1 MSGVA
6 RGLTALIMLAAIAEL
21 AALPFA
27 DGRARPWL
35 TAADCVVIVL
45 LGLILMREPARQAR
59 ALRRPAGRPPSLS
72 RNGHRE
78 GGPDA

>member
-1 MSGVA
+1 
-6 RGLTALIMLAAIAEL
+6 
-21 AALPFA
+21 
-27 DGRARPWL
+27 
-35 TAADCVVIVL
+35 VVIVL

-72 RNGHRE
+72 PHGHRA